1 MKNNF
6 KQGKQDLNCRLCGGH
21 LEDQQSLLTCP
32 VLDNAQDD
40 SQLEYRDL
48 FSDRIDKLTMI
59 TKLLKSKYEDF
70 TNHVS
75 RQQSSSATGVNV
87 NVDNDNIVN
96 VDKPVEME

>member
-32 VLDNAQDD
+32 VLNNVQDT
-40 SQLEYRDL
+40 SQSEYRDL
-48 FSDRIDKLTMI
+48 FSDRIDKLTVI
-59 TKLLKSKYEDF
+59 TKLLKSKYEEF

-75 RQQSSSATGVNV
+75 RQQSCSATGVNV
-87 NVDNDNIVN
+87 NVDNIVN
-96 VDKPVEME
+96 VDNDNPVEME

>member
-1 MKNNF
+1 M
-6 KQGKQDLNCRLCGGH
+6 
-21 LEDQQSLLTCP
+21 EDQQSLLTCP
-32 VLDNAQDD
+32 ELNNVQDT
-40 SQLEYRDL
+40 SQSEYRDI

-87 NVDNDNIVN
+87 NVDDIVN
-96 VDKPVEME
+96 VDNPVEME